1 MNFIKALDISA
12 SGLYAQKKRMEVVAQ
27 NIANADTI
35 LTDTMEPYRRKM
47 TVFSSARGKKTFSNI
62 LDGFSVPKEGNGV
75 EVSVATVD
83 KEPFKLEYNPEH
95 PLAGEDGY
103 VRKPNIDNTTEM
115 LELLAATRAY
125 EANIT
130 VMNATK
136 TMFSK
141 AMQIGK

>member
-35 LTDTMEPYRRKM
+35 LTDTMEPYRRKV
-47 TVFSSARGKKTFSNI
+47 TILSAANEKKNFSSI
-62 LDGFSVPKEGNGV
+62 LDKFSIPREGDGV
-75 EVSVATVD
+75 SVSVATAD
-83 KEPFKLEYNPEH
+83 NEPFKLVYNPEH
-95 PLAGEDGY
+95 PLASEDGY
-103 VRKPNIDNTTEM
+103 VKMPNVDTTVEM
-115 LELLAATRAY
+115 LELLSATRAY

-130 VMNATK
+130 VLNATK